1 VRERRGGSKRK
12 AHEADPDAWL
22 KDYPAY
28 FDPAYRND
36 IAENKEGR
44 LSARQ
49 KELVLKWDYHLSS
62 EEEHKIYESLE
73 QIKVP
78 NTGQTAYLAMFAVL
92 WSFLALASPF
102 NLLYYGAAL
111 LIWVAVLGSIG
122 PQPLSSDEIRSRYLA
137 EKARRHDKLAWMVSQ
152 RKIIRVEGTPSYDSL
167 YAVTV
172 DGVAYSV
179 EPPLYRWLRTYSS
192 RVAVYAIE
200 GWYPQHALSVEPL
213 DVPIPLT
220 PEERLQ
226 RVVGVNSEGE
236 LVYADDPPNED
247 ARRIDQT

>member
-1 VRERRGGSKRK
+1 MTERKK
-12 AHEADPDAWL
+12 HEDDPDAWL

-28 FDPAYRND
+28 FDPAYRDD

-49 KELVLKWDYHLSS
+49 KPQVLTWEYRLSPD
-62 EEEHKIYESLE
+62 EERKILQSLE
-73 QIKVP
+73 QVRVP
-78 NTGQTAYLAMFAVL
+78 NSGQSVILFVFAGL
-92 WSFLALASPF
+92 LLLIALAAPF
-102 NLLYYGAAL
+102 NVVYYGAAL
-111 LIWVAVLGSIG
+111 LAWVAALGSIG
-122 PQPLSSDEIRSRYLA
+122 PQPLASDEIRSRYLA
-137 EKARRHDKLAWMVSQ
+137 EKARRHDNLAWMASQ
-152 RKIIRVEGTPSYDSL
+152 RKVIRVEGTPTYDHL

-179 EPPLYRWLRTYSS
+179 EPPLYRWLRTYCS

-236 LVYADDPPNED
+236 LVYADDPPSED
-247 ARRIDQT
+247 ARRIDRP